1 MSNRRAFLVLAGA
14 FLPFVLTNPAAAQA
28 AGAQTAGDRVAGDRA
43 VAFIKLTGDRILA
56 GMRVAGTVDER
67 RRALGP
73 IIDNAIDV
81 DGIAKFCLGRFWR
94 TATPDQQKRY
104 TALFHQVLIGN
115 ITSRLGEYQEVKLT
129 IGRSQ
134 PRDENDIVSSVIERP
149 NNPPTTVEWL
159 VANATSAPKVIDV
172 IAENTSLRQTQR
184 NDYAAYLTRN
194 NSDVDALITAMRAQ
208 LDQN

>member
-1 MSNRRAFLVLAGA
+1 MPNRRVFLLLG
-14 FLPFVLTNPAAAQA
+14 FSSSLSVLTRPVRAQMP
-28 AGAQTAGDRVAGDRA
+28 GDRA
-43 VAFIKLTGDRILA
+43 AAFVKATGDRILA
-56 GMRVAGTVDER
+56 AMRSPGSVDDR
-67 RRALGP
+67 RRVLGP
-73 IIDNAIDV
+73 VIDKAIDV

-104 TALFHQVLIGN
+104 TDLFHQVLIRN

-134 PRDENDIVSSVIERP
+134 QRDENDVVSSVIERP
-149 NNPPTTVEWL
+149 NNPPTTVEWV
-159 VANATSAPKVIDV
+159 VANAASDPKVIDV

-194 NSDVDALITAMRAQ
+194 DSDVDALIKAMRAQ
-208 LDQN
+208 MDQN

>member
-1 MSNRRAFLVLAGA
+1 
-14 FLPFVLTNPAAAQA
+14 
-28 AGAQTAGDRVAGDRA
+28 
-43 VAFIKLTGDRILA
+43 
-56 GMRVAGTVDER
+56 MRVAGTVDER

-115 ITSRLGEYQEVKLT
+115 ITARLGEYQEVKLT

-134 PRDENDIVSSVIERP
+134 QRDENDIVSSVIERP